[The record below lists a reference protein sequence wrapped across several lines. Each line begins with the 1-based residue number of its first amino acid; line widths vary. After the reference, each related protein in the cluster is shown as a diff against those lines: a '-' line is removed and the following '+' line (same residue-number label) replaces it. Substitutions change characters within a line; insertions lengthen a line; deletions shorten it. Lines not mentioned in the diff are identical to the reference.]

1 MAWDD
6 VAGKAAENNGDKYV
20 VLQVVLTEKLLGTGS
35 GTASLTNLQSEINKQ
50 AAKSRLFIVQFLI
63 YTRSSME
70 SITMGIPMCLSILHC
85 GALPSSAQ
93 YSSSDTILSFSVRR
107 KDVTWN
113 EQLRS
118 FG

>member
-50 AAKSRLFIVQFLI
+50 AAKEQHLLALRVFLAAI
-63 YTRSSME
+63 KFK
-70 SITMGIPMCLSILHC
+70 
-85 GALPSSAQ
+85 LPW
-93 YSSSDTILSFSVRR
+93 YL
-107 KDVTWN
+107 N
-113 EQLRS
+113 ELIKCC
-118 FG
+118 